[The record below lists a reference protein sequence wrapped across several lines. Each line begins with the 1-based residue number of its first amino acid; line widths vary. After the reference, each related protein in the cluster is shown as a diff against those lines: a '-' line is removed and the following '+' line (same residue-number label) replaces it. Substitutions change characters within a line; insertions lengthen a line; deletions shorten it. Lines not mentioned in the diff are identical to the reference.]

1 MAINKLQVVRTIR
14 IASYNDSLVAELLL
28 ELSELVSDEH
38 VALRT
43 LGMAQQ
49 MRDDSKA
56 LEEVSTS
63 IMGGCVALCF
73 HSPAYRSANCMI

>member
-1 MAINKLQVVRTIR
+1 MTLNKLQVVRITR
-14 IASYNDSLVAELLL
+14 IASYNDNLVAELLL
-28 ELSELVSDEH
+28 ELSELASDEH
-38 VALRT
+38 LALRT
-43 LGMAQQ
+43 LGMIQQ

-73 HSPAYRSANCMI
+73 HSPAYRSANCII